1 MSSPESTN
9 PSGGLPHAT
18 ESTVPRRAISHL
30 PSHLRLWT
38 VAALGLTAD
47 LWTKA
52 WAFGS
57 FQPHESKV
65 LIKNICDLELSLN
78 PGALFGIG
86 AGLAAVFVGASVLAL
101 LFVLY
106 LFANSSASRWSMHFA
121 LGLVLA
127 GAIGNLYDRT
137 TQEAY
142 VVYTPDGRRDIG
154 VLVQDDRQANPAY
167 VTLGDFPNGGNERSW
182 KQPLDPRSGKQ
193 PVVRDFI
200 KIDAKVGR
208 FSLWPWVF
216 NIADALLMVGVAI
229 LLINFWF
236 DHRRHEQRQA
246 VPAPAPESAAD
257 SATEAT

>member
-1 MSSPESTN
+1 MSSSEPLNVSADPIT
-9 PSGGLPHAT
+9 
-18 ESTVPRRAISHL
+18 PRWAMSHL

-38 VAALGLTAD
+38 VAALGLTVD

-52 WAFGS
+52 WAFRTYA
-57 FQPHESKV
+57 PHESRV
-65 LIKNICDLELSLN
+65 LIEDICNLELSLN

-86 AGLAAVFVGASVLAL
+86 AGLAPVFVGASVLAL

-106 LFANSSASRWSMHFA
+106 LFANSNTSRWSMHVA

-154 VLVQDDRQANPAY
+154 VLVQDDQHANSAY
-167 VTLGDFPNGGNERSW
+167 ITLGDFPYGGNERSW
-182 KQPLDPRSGKQ
+182 KQPIDPRSGRQ

-200 KIDAKVGR
+200 KIDARIGNY
-208 FSLWPWVF
+208 SLWPWVF
-216 NIADALLMVGVAI
+216 NVADALLMIGVAV

-236 DHRRHEQRQA
+236 DHRRHQRH
-246 VPAPAPESAAD
+246 AAMASLHD
-257 SATEAT
+257 EPATEAT

>member
-1 MSSPESTN
+1 MSSSEPTNQTTEQTDST
-9 PSGGLPHAT
+9 A
-18 ESTVPRRAISHL
+18 PRWAIGHL
-30 PSHLRLWT
+30 PSHLRLWS

-52 WAFGS
+52 WAFHS
-57 FQPHESKV
+57 FDPHDSKV
-65 LIKNICDLELSLN
+65 LIKNICNLELSLN

-86 AGLAAVFVGASVLAL
+86 AGLAPVFVGASVLAL

-106 LFANSSASRWSMHFA
+106 LFANSSTSRWSMHIA

-137 TQEAY
+137 TQDAY
-142 VVYTPDGRRDIG
+142 VIYTPDGRRDIG
-154 VLVQDDRQANPAY
+154 VLVQDDEHANSAV

-182 KQPLDPRSGKQ
+182 KQPIDPRSGRQ

-200 KIDAKVGR
+200 KIDVKIGR
-208 FSLWPWVF
+208 YSLWPWVF
-216 NIADALLMVGVAI
+216 NIADALLMIGVAI

-236 DHRRHEQRQA
+236 DHHRHQHRHA
-246 VPAPAPESAAD
+246 VASPAGE